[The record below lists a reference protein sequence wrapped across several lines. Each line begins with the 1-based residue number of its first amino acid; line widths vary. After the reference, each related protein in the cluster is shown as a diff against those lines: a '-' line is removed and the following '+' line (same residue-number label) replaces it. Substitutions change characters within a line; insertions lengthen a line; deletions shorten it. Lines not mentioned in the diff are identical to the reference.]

1 MRNQCQ
7 KNLRFSGKTVYNVET
22 KEIMKKGKE
31 KVNMRGILKKALSL
45 ILVGAI
51 TASSFCLPT
60 NVQEVEAASSKAWQK
75 SGGKCYNGK
84 GQVISGA
91 KTRGIDVSEWQGNIN
106 WNQVADSNVDFAF
119 IRVGGYG
126 SGDYQRLDKTYEANI
141 RGANEAGLPVGV
153 YYYSTATTTEQA
165 KKDAQWVI
173 EQITGHLI
181 SYPVVFDM
189 EDATVEYLTPMR
201 KSQIADAFLS
211 EIKRAGYYPMLYMN
225 TNWYKNEYNMS
236 MLAQYD
242 VWIAQYNSSS
252 TPPDKSSVR
261 YTIWQATDGTDVVG
275 LPRTNGLIKG
285 IPSENAVDLNFGYL
299 YYLSKVTPRTQ
310 PLSSYSPD
318 GVKDGWVQENGK
330 YYFYDD
336 GELYRSKLFK
346 VDGHIYYVDEN
357 GERQYGWHTING
369 KRYYFYY
376 RTGYAPSGWIP
387 IKQKYYYFSKP
398 EGWLYTDHLFVSS
411 TGKTIYYADSDGVRV
426 KNKLVSATYKGV
438 KRAYYFGSNYNA
450 VSGWFT
456 YKGGKYYALPTTR
469 GVVRNCIRKI
479 DGKYYGFGTYGRM
492 LTGFQRIDGK
502 LYFFHKTT
510 GAQFRNCTRNW
521 SGKTYVFDKNGVCTV
536 RG

>member
-1 MRNQCQ
+1 
-7 KNLRFSGKTVYNVET
+7 
-22 KEIMKKGKE
+22 MKKGKE

-330 YYFYDD
+330 
-336 GELYRSKLFK
+336 
-346 VDGHIYYVDEN
+346 
-357 GERQYGWHTING
+357 
-369 KRYYFYY
+369 
-376 RTGYAPSGWIP
+376 
-387 IKQKYYYFSKP
+387 
-398 EGWLYTDHLFVSS
+398 
-411 TGKTIYYADSDGVRV
+411 
-426 KNKLVSATYKGV
+426 
-438 KRAYYFGSNYNA
+438 
-450 VSGWFT
+450 
-456 YKGGKYYALPTTR
+456 
-469 GVVRNCIRKI
+469 
-479 DGKYYGFGTYGRM
+479 
-492 LTGFQRIDGK
+492 
-502 LYFFHKTT
+502 
-510 GAQFRNCTRNW
+510 
-521 SGKTYVFDKNGVCTV
+521 
-536 RG
+536 